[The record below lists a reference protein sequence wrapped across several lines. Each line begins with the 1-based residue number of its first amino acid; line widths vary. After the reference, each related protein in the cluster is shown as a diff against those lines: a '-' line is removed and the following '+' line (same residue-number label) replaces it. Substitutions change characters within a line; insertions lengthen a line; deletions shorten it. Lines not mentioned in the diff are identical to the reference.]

1 MAATRQWGITPP
13 VSTAFPTDKD
23 LALSE
28 ALLAELKEQKSFEST
43 EDTNKRVAVLATFQ
57 KVVTEF
63 VKHVGRTKGLSDSVL
78 QNAGG
83 KVFTFGSYRL
93 GVYSPGKSVLSFSCI
108 LITDLVSKQA
118 LISTRSL
125 SRPSMSHATTSSST
139 SVLFSSPCH
148 RPAPSK
154 SSPPCPKL
162 TSPS

>member
-1 MAATRQWGITPP
+1 MAAPRQWGITPP

-63 VKHVGRTKGLSDSVL
+63 VKHVGRIKGLSDSVL

-93 GVYSPGKSVLSFSCI
+93 GVYSPGAHLILSDFTVIADTVIHRLRYRHARCCA
-108 LITDLVSKQA
+108 QA
-118 LISTRSL
+118 CLPR
-125 SRPSMSHATTSSST
+125 
-139 SVLFSSPCH
+139 
-148 RPAPSK
+148 
-154 SSPPCPKL
+154 
-162 TSPS
+162 

>member
-1 MAATRQWGITPP
+1 MAAPRQWGITPP

-63 VKHVGRTKGLSDSVL
+63 VKHVGRIKGLSDSVL

-93 GVYSPGKSVLSFSCI
+93 GVYSPGTLILLVCFSRI
-108 LITDLVSKQA
+108 ADAVSNR
-118 LISTRSL
+118 LRY
-125 SRPSMSHATTSSST
+125 
-139 SVLFSSPCH
+139 
-148 RPAPSK
+148 
-154 SSPPCPKL
+154 
-162 TSPS
+162 